1 MQFTKD
7 ENRFYKEDEGGNLV
21 AEVTYKQIDEDTM
34 ELDHTFVD
42 ESLRGQGIA
51 EQLVN
56 RVVEEAEKDNKQ
68 IIPTCSYADS
78 LFKKKADKYK
88 AINAK
93 A

>member
-1 MQFTKD
+1 MKFTKG
-7 ENRFYKEDEGGNLV
+7 ENRFYREDEGGNV
-21 AEVTYKQIDEDTM
+21 IAEVKYQPVDEDTID
-34 ELDHTFVD
+34 LTSTFVD

-56 RVVEEAEKDNKQ
+56 QVVEEAEKENKK
-68 IIPTCSYADS
+68 IIPTCSYAES
-78 LFKKKADKYK
+78 LFEKKEDKYK